1 VVVFM
6 NRTNITNVEMKDD
19 TAYVINRRN
28 LRRLVKQKEKELNT
42 QSVDL
47 TLIQDE
53 FAKKNTFSKAN
64 LKKHIRKI
72 KEKYNKS

>member
-1 VVVFM
+1 M

-19 TAYVINRRN
+19 TAYVINRRH

-47 TLIQDE
+47 ARIQDE
-53 FAKKNTFSKAN
+53 FTKKNTFSKAN
-64 LKKHIRKI
+64 LKKHIQKI